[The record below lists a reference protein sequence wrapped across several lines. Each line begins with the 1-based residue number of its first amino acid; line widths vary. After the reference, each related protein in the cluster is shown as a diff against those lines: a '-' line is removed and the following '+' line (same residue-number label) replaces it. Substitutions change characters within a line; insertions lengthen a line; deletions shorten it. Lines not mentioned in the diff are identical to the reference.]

1 MADANLDILLRLAVQ
16 GAKGSKSELEAVL
29 KTTEELSRQGRIT
42 EKTLESTTRSVNRSL
57 SSTTSGLTKQERA
70 FIQQDRI
77 YTNYLEKQQS
87 GYQKQSAIYDDYL
100 QKQEA
105 GYRKQDAI
113 YNSYMEGQ
121 YRADAKRT
129 QSLENLGSAFEK
141 SEARSESALTRTA
154 QAERALSRERS
165 RRENKTASAA
175 WDAEFKALTNASNAA
190 VKTKNSYDNLSGAS
204 TALRYANYD
213 IASTMFT
220 VAGAFTAAGAAAAV
234 AFASQEAAFT
244 TVERIVSGSSTQ
256 VAALREELLALSTEI
271 PRSFQD
277 LSSVASLGAA
287 LDIPAQSLDEFTR
300 VVATFAATTGVT
312 EEAAATGFG
321 RIAQYL
327 KVPAAEFE
335 NLGSAILRAGN
346 ISVATEEQV
355 LKFTQTL
362 APAAARVGFTTDQTV
377 ALGAAI
383 ASFGNIN
390 VEGAGSAL
398 SRITNQI
405 ERATATGGESL
416 DRFAMAAGLSA
427 DQFRLA
433 WDSDASGTFNA
444 ILRGVGSVENLTLA
458 LDNLGVRNERDRRVI
473 QALAQNYGS
482 FNKILGDTTAAWREG
497 TYMSEAYGLVLDD
510 LNSKWGIFVNAVTNA
525 AAAVGAAAAPALK
538 ELLDVSTELLVKLA
552 SFATSGAGQA
562 MIRFATGIGVV
573 VTAYV
578 ALRGAIALATA
589 TQLAMN
595 FAARQLG
602 GAGILAGLRALIG
615 SFNGVTGSA
624 TRATL
629 ATRAVGVAAKGAA
642 GAVVI
647 AAATVPGFFDVLVSA
662 AKTAGAAMG
671 VAATAVVKSL
681 FFVFAQAA
689 NGAVQFAGIAAQAF
703 SSIVSV
709 FDGGA
714 MRNAVDGWLVEATK
728 NTLGF
733 ANTVDYAFNNA
744 VSDVNKYGKET
755 GDNWN
760 KMLAGFST
768 STEDSTANVDDL
780 LGSLEDLDTDGTSAL
795 DDLGAS
801 AQKNLRT
808 LSDYASDLSS
818 VISRAFE
825 IRYNPQATLDT
836 IATSFQSIRDAS
848 EDAAISIRSLNAE
861 ISGLQSDINIQQ
873 RFLSVATEYEDYD
886 RAQAIQANIAKLQAD
901 LADKS
906 AQLSKEQDANSKTLE
921 GNSRAA
927 VANRT
932 TVRDLVSQYQAH
944 INALASSGL
953 TQEEL
958 ARQTEILRQDFI
970 AQATQLGFN
979 RSELGLYE
987 QGFRDVS
994 VAIAG
999 VPRNIDV
1006 TFNADPALQALNE
1019 FAAKAQEQMGAL
1031 GNTLGNS
1038 LGGGLKTGVSQALN
1052 DIIVQASM
1060 GIASAASAGLNAA
1073 LNPRY
1078 RPGGGGSGTR
1088 GFASGG
1094 YTGAGGKYEPAGIVH
1109 RGEYVVPK
1117 HQVNQRTGLPYAD
1130 ALGRLQKGSPG
1141 RSGYAGGGYV
1151 SGGGLGFNGIIQ
1163 GYSPMALQ
1171 QMATELKPY
1180 LYLDSKP
1187 LAAGVS
1193 NQNARDTNVGMY

>member
-1 MADANLDILLRLAVQ
+1 MEKANLDILLRLAVQ
-16 GAKGSKSELEAVL
+16 GAKGSKQELESVL

-42 EKTLESTTRSVNRSL
+42 EKTLESTTKSVNRAL
-57 SSTTSGLTKQERA
+57 SSSTASLTKQERA

-77 YTNYLEKQQS
+77 YTNYLEKQES
-87 GYQKQSAIYDDYL
+87 GYRKQDSLYSDYL
-100 QKQEA
+100 QKQES

-121 YRADAKRT
+121 YRADAKRA
-129 QSLENLGSAFEK
+129 QSLENLGSVFEK
-141 SEARSESALTRTA
+141 SETRSQGALLKTQ
-154 QAERALSRERS
+154 QAERSLNRERS
-165 RRENKTASAA
+165 RRENKSATAA
-175 WDAEFKALTNASNAA
+175 WDAEFKSLTNASNAA
-190 VKTKNSYDNLSGAS
+190 IKTRNSYGNLTEGSN
-204 TALRYANYD
+204 ALRYANYD

-244 TVERIVSGSSTQ
+244 TVERIVSGDAEQ
-256 VAALREELLALSTEI
+256 VQNLRKELLALSTEI

-287 LDIPAQSLDEFTR
+287 LDIPAQALDEFTK

-327 KVPAAEFE
+327 KVPEEQFQ

-355 LKFTQTL
+355 LKFTQSL

-398 SRITNQI
+398 SRLTNLIQ
-405 ERATATGGESL
+405 RATAVGGDEL
-416 DRFAMAAGLSA
+416 DRFAQAAGMSA
-427 DQFRLA
+427 EQFRIA
-433 WDSDASGTFNA
+433 WATDAGSTFNA
-444 ILRGVGSVENLTLA
+444 IIKGVGSVENLTIA
-458 LDNLGVRNERDRRVI
+458 LDNLGIRNERDRRVV
-473 QALAQNYGS
+473 QALAQNYGA
-482 FNKILGDTTAAWREG
+482 FNGILGKTTSAWREG

-510 LNSKWGIFVNAVTNA
+510 LNSKWGTFVNAVTNA
-525 AAAVGAAAAPALK
+525 AAAVGSAAGPALK
-538 ELLDVSTELLVKLA
+538 ELLDVTTDLLVR
-552 SFATSGAGQA
+552 FADFAGSGAGQN

-578 ALRGAIALATA
+578 ALRGAIALATG
-589 TQLAMN
+589 TQLALN
-595 FAARQLG
+595 FAAAQLG
-602 GAGILAGLRALIG
+602 GAGILAGLRAYIG
-615 SFNGVTGSA
+615 SLNGITGAA

-629 ATRAVGVAAKGAA
+629 ATRAVGLAAKGAVGLVA
-642 GAVVI
+642 I
-647 AAATVPGFFDVLVSA
+647 AAATIPGFFDVLVSA
-662 AKTAGAAMG
+662 AYTA
-671 VAATAVVKSL
+671 VAAIGVGITGAIKGITTFISWGL
-681 FFVFAQAA
+681 
-689 NGAVQFAGIAAQAF
+689 NGVVQFAGMAAEAVANIVQA
-703 SSIVSV
+703 

-714 MRNAVDGWLVEATK
+714 MKRAVAGWLSEAS
-728 NTLGF
+728 
-733 ANTVDYAFNNA
+733 ANALSFGNVIDNDLNRAL
-744 VSDVNKYGKET
+744 SDLNKYAGET
-755 GDNWN
+755 GSNWN
-760 KMLAGFST
+760 KMISGFT
-768 STEDSTANVDDL
+768 SDTGDGEASVNDL
-780 LGSLEDLDTDGTSAL
+780 LTALEDLDADGTSAL

-808 LSDYASDLSS
+808 LTDYASDLSS

-825 IRYNPQATLDT
+825 IRYNPQSTLDS
-836 IATSFQSIRDAS
+836 IATSFQTIRDAS
-848 EDAAISIRSLNAE
+848 DDAAKSIRGMKAE
-861 ISGLQSDINIQQ
+861 IQGLESDINIQQ
-873 RFLSVATEYEDYD
+873 RFLSIALEYQDYD

-906 AQLSKEQDANSKTLE
+906 AELSKEQENNSKTLV

-927 VANRT
+927 LANRT

-979 RSELGLYE
+979 QQELGLYE

-1006 TFNADPALQALNE
+1006 TFNGDPALQALAE
-1019 FAAKAQEQMGAL
+1019 FAARAQEQMNSL
-1031 GNTLGNS
+1031 GSSLGNS
-1038 LGGGLKTGVSQALN
+1038 LGMATGSAFKDSFQNQMARTPIAIDGYLLQGQQVYRVPGTGLKMYDQ
-1052 DIIVQASM
+1052 
-1060 GIASAASAGLNAA
+1060 
-1073 LNPRY
+1073 
-1078 RPGGGGSGTR
+1078 
-1088 GFASGG
+1088 GG
-1094 YTGAGGKYEPAGIVH
+1094 YTGSGGRLEPAGIVH
-1109 RGEYVVPK
+1109 KGEYVVPK

-1130 ALGRLQKGSPG
+1130 AMGRLQRGTTG
-1141 RSGYAGGGYV
+1141 RSGYSGGGYV
-1151 SGGGLGFNGIIQ
+1151 SGGGAFNGIIQ
-1163 GYSPMALQ
+1163 GLSPMAQ
-1171 QMATELKPY
+1171 QQFMAAMQPY
-1180 LYLDSKP
+1180 INLDGKP
-1187 LAAGVS
+1187 LTQSV
-1193 NQNARDTNVGMY
+1193 NRQNARDTETGAY